1 MQRINNM
8 ERRKNRTLSMYPKLL
23 FYLFESN
30 NKTENANVYDYASMI
45 SPFISVSFVL
55 KRKLEP

>member
-1 MQRINNM
+1 MQRMNNI
-8 ERRKNRTLSMYPKLL
+8 ERQKTALRVFSIYPKYL
-23 FYLFESN
+23 FYLFEGN

-55 KRKLEP
+55 KRK